1 MAELGYTPSM
11 QEEFK
16 RLLQVTSPEAHDL
29 KMLALIEAAGKSSY
43 EAKVRG
49 APNDAVRN
57 ILARN
62 GREEMGHAVRLQR
75 ALKLMYGEDFTI
87 PSDAENPFATPSD
100 AIDAVNAEILE
111 KTAQGE
117 IMGGDF
123 YDSWAGNVAH
133 EQAAQLLRQNGVEE
147 RRHAD
152 RLREAARL
160 L

>member
-1 MAELGYTPSM
+1 MSEIGYTPSM
-11 QEEFK
+11 QEEFV
-16 RLLQVTSPEAHDL
+16 RLLGVSSPEAHDL

-49 APNDAVRN
+49 APNEAVGKL
-57 ILARN
+57 LAQN
-62 GREEMGHAVRLQR
+62 GREEMAHAVRLRR

-87 PSDAENPFATPSD
+87 PSDAENPFATAAD
-100 AIDAVNAEILE
+100 AIEAVDADTLE

-123 YDSWAGNVAH
+123 YYGWANNVAH
-133 EQAAQLLRQNGVEE
+133 EEAAKLLRQNGAEE

-152 RLREAARL
+152 RLREAVNL